1 MLIDWFT
8 VAAQLVNFLILL
20 WLLKRFLYQPVLKAL
35 DEREKKIAAELE
47 HAASIEAEAARE
59 KAEWQKKNAGFEE
72 QRQLM
77 LKQAA
82 DEAASRRNELLDA
95 ARQEYDALHSKLLA
109 TLKREQEERR
119 EESER
124 RISDE
129 IFALAEKLLTE
140 LADES
145 LEARII
151 DKFCRK
157 LEASGAEI
165 AGQLTGEDG
174 ASRQAVVRS
183 AFPLD
188 QPQREKIGKAVE
200 ALLETETP
208 LSFEQSENAGC
219 GIELCMNGYCLS
231 WRIES
236 ALDALKQS
244 AEAYRS
250 EKTESG
256 AMDGEVDGAV
266 IGEVADAK

>member
-8 VAAQLVNFLILL
+8 VAAQLVNFLILI

-47 HAASIEAEAARE
+47 HAASVEAEAERE
-59 KAEWQKKNAGFEE
+59 KAEWLKKNAGFEK

-77 LKQAA
+77 LNQAT
-82 DEAASRRNELLDA
+82 DEVATRRTELLDA
-95 ARQEYDALHSKLLA
+95 ARQEYETLHSKLLA

-119 EESER
+119 EENER

-129 IFALAEKLLTE
+129 IFALAGKLLTE

-145 LEARII
+145 LESRII

-157 LEASGAEI
+157 LETSGAEI
-165 AGQLTGEDG
+165 TGQLTGEEG
-174 ASRQAVVRS
+174 TPKQAVVRS

-188 QPQREKIGKAVE
+188 QPQREKIGKAVK
-200 ALLETETP
+200 ALLGTETP
-208 LSFEQSENAGC
+208 LSFEISEKSGC
-219 GIELCMNGYCLS
+219 GIELCVNGYCLS
-231 WRIES
+231 WRIDA

-244 AEAYRS
+244 AEAHRS
-250 EKTESG
+250 DAAEG
-256 AMDGEVDGAV
+256 VAMDEAVDGEAT
-266 IGEVADAK
+266 DAK

>member
-47 HAASIEAEAARE
+47 HAANVEAEAAHE
-59 KAEWQKKNAGFEE
+59 KTEWQKKNAGFEE

-77 LKQAA
+77 LKQTT
-82 DEAASRRNELLDA
+82 DEAATQRSKLLDK
-95 ARQEYDALHSKLLA
+95 AREEYDALHSKLLA
-109 TLKREQEERR
+109 TLKRETEERR
-119 EESER
+119 EESEQ

-157 LEASGAEI
+157 LEANGTEMAK
-165 AGQLTGEDG
+165 QLAGEDG
-174 ASRQAVVRS
+174 APKQAVVRS
-183 AFPLD
+183 AFTLD
-188 QPQREKIGKAVE
+188 QSQREKIGKTIA
-200 ALLETETP
+200 ALVGTETP

-219 GIELCMNGYCLS
+219 GIELCVNGYCLS
-231 WRIES
+231 WRIDA

-250 EKTESG
+250 NAAEDT
-256 AMDGEVDGAV
+256 AMDEALDGEAT
-266 IGEVADAK
+266 DAK

>member
-1 MLIDWFT
+1 
-8 VAAQLVNFLILL
+8 
-20 WLLKRFLYQPVLKAL
+20 VLKAL

-47 HAASIEAEAARE
+47 HAASVEAEAARE

-72 QRQLM
+72 ERQFM
-77 LKQAA
+77 LKQAT
-82 DEAASRRNELLDA
+82 DEIATRRDELLDK

-109 TLKREQEERR
+109 TLKCEAEERR

-129 IFALAEKLLTE
+129 IFALAGKLLTE

-157 LEASGAEI
+157 LETSGAEM
-165 AGQLTGEDG
+165 AGQLTGEEG
-174 ASRQAVVRS
+174 TPKQAVVRS

-188 QPQREKIGKAVE
+188 QPQREKIGKAIE
-200 ALLETETP
+200 ALLGTETP
-208 LSFEQSENAGC
+208 LSFEQSDKAGC
-219 GIELCMNGYCLS
+219 GIELCVNGYCLS
-231 WRIES
+231 WRIDA

-250 EKTESG
+250 NAVEDT
-256 AMDGEVDGAV
+256 AMDEALDGEAT
-266 IGEVADAK
+266 DAK